1 MKDTFILLGVKIYC
15 TVQLLNYCILRK
27 TSCRSYYSE
36 QLPHELST
44 NDTLFLRIVKPLF
57 ALNQKQLQVHVSGF
71 LHFDNKK
78 FTPFSE
84 IFFIQEQ
91 HVCF

>member
-1 MKDTFILLGVKIYC
+1 MYNSIIELYIVYLGKQVVGHIIQGNC
-15 TVQLLNYCILRK
+15 LINYR
-27 TSCRSYYSE
+27 
-36 QLPHELST
+36 Q
-44 NDTLFLRIVKPLF
+44 NDTSFLRIVKPLF

-71 LHFDNKK
+71 LRFDNNK
-78 FTPFSE
+78 FSLFSE